1 MVTRLES
8 GSWVPSVGRGVRR
21 LRRLNRPSACTTGEQ
36 DRQRHWQTLCSSL
49 EGGLLLVGHGTRLPS
64 GNAQLRELASKMR
77 QLLPGVPLVDCFL
90 ELSDPDIPAAIS
102 QMREM
107 GLRSLLCVPVLLFS
121 AGHARRD
128 IPEAVQK
135 AARQSR
141 MRLIGQSEPLG
152 LNRAALRLSQL
163 RFEQA
168 LQQATSPLATSSGDA
183 TGTGV
188 DSIGCGSES
197 RQGVGLAMVG
207 RGSSE
212 RSALQ
217 MMRTFTALRTEQTA
231 VAWSETG
238 FFVGGEPTVE
248 TLLQRAASSSCQR
261 LVVQPHLLFDGKL
274 FQELRERVGVWQ
286 QREPDRWL
294 LAETLGSDQA
304 LAEALIDLA
313 AERLE
318 RSLRRWYWSPSR
330 WLG

>member
-1 MVTRLES
+1 MGTRLES
-8 GSWVPSVGRGVRR
+8 KGWLPAVGSGRRR
-21 LRRLNRPSACTTGEQ
+21 LGGDPPPAEHALVTDRERR
-36 DRQRHWQTLCSSL
+36 DRLWQTFCSSL

-64 GNAQLRELASKMR
+64 GNAQLRELAAKMR

-107 GLRSLLCVPVLLFS
+107 GLRSVLCVPVLLFS

-135 AARQSR
+135 SVRQQR
-141 MRLIGQSEPLG
+141 MRLVGQSAPLG
-152 LNRAALRLSQL
+152 LNRAALQLSKL

-168 LQQATSPLATSSGDA
+168 LELQGSVAKQDDRRISHSDA
-183 TGTGV
+183 QRLE
-188 DSIGCGSES
+188 I
-197 RQGVGLAMVG
+197 GLAMVG
-207 RGSSE
+207 RGAGE

-217 MMRTFTALRTEQTA
+217 MMRSFTQMRTELTP
-231 VAWSETG
+231 VGWSETG

-248 TLLQRAASSSCQR
+248 SLLERAAQSACRR

-274 FQELRERVGVWQ
+274 FQELRERVGQWQ
-286 QREPDRWL
+286 QREPGRWL
-294 LAETLGSDQA
+294 LAEPLGSDHA

-313 AERLE
+313 AERLQ
-318 RSLRRWYWSPSR
+318 RSLRRWFWSPSR